1 MVLLASTDEKV
12 GDIAARE
19 DCFTAWKGYCGWGLV
34 KEYAEGWEE
43 GLTLP
48 TGVRVVC
55 STREICWR
63 GDRLLND
70 SAARIY
76 NADCGGEI

>member
-1 MVLLASTDEKV
+1 MVLLVSTDEKV
-12 GDIAARE
+12 GDIVARE
-19 DCFTAWKGYCGWGLV
+19 DSLTACKGYYGWGLL
-34 KEYAEGWEE
+34 KEYVEGWEE

-55 STREICWR
+55 STREMCWR
-63 GDRLLND
+63 GDRWLSD